1 MKKLF
6 AFVVVTLIFAGC
18 ARSSNHLSKADL
30 EKAVNENPQS
40 AKMYYEMGKAS
51 FNEGQYRQAI
61 SHLEQAIQLNPTNMD
76 SYAHLAAA
84 YNLNGDYDKVMK
96 LLQRP
101 ELSNHPE
108 NRFAL
113 GTAYMGRSNLVGA
126 RERLIKAMDDKPELE
141 RVYYKAL
148 GEEPPADAPLS
159 KMEIAMAR
167 VLDRIMDDMRKQIRL
182 DIQEDIRESALRDK

>member
-1 MKKLF
+1 MKNLF
-6 AFVVVTLIFAGC
+6 AIIAITFLISAC
-18 ARSSNHLSKADL
+18 SSSPQEIKKAELD
-30 EKAVNENPQS
+30 KSIKDNPQN
-40 AKMYYEMGKAS
+40 AQAHYEMGKMK
-51 FNEGQYRQAI
+51 FDDGHYPQAI
-61 SHLEQAIQLNPTNMD
+61 SHFEQAIQLNPTNMD

-84 YNLNGDYDKVMK
+84 YNLNGKYDEVIK

-113 GTAYMGRSNLVGA
+113 GMAYMGRSNLVGA

-159 KMEIAMAR
+159 PMELAMAR
-167 VLDRIMDDMRKQIRL
+167 VLDRLMDDMRKQIRI

>member
-1 MKKLF
+1 MKNQF
-6 AFVVVTLIFAGC
+6 AIIAFTFLISAC
-18 ARSSNHLSKADL
+18 ASSPQEIKKAELD
-30 EKAVNENPQS
+30 KSIKDNPQN
-40 AKMYYEMGKAS
+40 ALAHHELGKMKFE
-51 FNEGQYRQAI
+51 EGHYDQAI
-61 SHLEQAIQLNPTNMD
+61 THFEQAIQLNPTNMD

-84 YNLNGDYDKVMK
+84 YNLNGDYDKVIK
-96 LLQRP
+96 LLRRP

-126 RERLIKAMDDKPELE
+126 KERLIKAMDDKPELE

-159 KMEIAMAR
+159 KMEIAMAK
-167 VLDRIMDDMRKQIRL
+167 VIDRLMDDMRKQIRL
-182 DIQEDIRESALRDK
+182 DIQEDIREGALRDK